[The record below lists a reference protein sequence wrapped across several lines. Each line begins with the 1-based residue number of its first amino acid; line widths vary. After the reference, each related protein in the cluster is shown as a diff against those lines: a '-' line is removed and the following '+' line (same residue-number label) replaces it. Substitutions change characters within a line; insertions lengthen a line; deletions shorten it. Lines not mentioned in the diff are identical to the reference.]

1 MTDNFA
7 RLLALMGGNGGG
19 SNESIQVD
27 TLPAPSADELGK
39 IYQYIGDTTANYING
54 YFYKCVSETNPS
66 TGVTS
71 YSWVAIDTQEDTKH
85 WIGTRAEL
93 TAALVNGEIENGT
106 IILITD
112 EPDVDDLPTQNS
124 TNLVYSG
131 GVWTALQGKLSVE
144 EVNVLP
150 TTNIKTNTIYL
161 VPKFVNSEGNIDET
175 NGYFYVRSSINN
187 VPVYYRY
194 IYNTGLYD
202 DTIRSDT
209 STADFSAIYAAINND
224 TFPAGTCNVEVVTG
238 VNKKDVYINLDGTT
252 NGWELI
258 GNEIDDEL
266 SETSVNPVENRVVTN
281 AINEINSFPKVK
293 KTSAYNSAH
302 TSTKTQAQIDANNG
316 IIYDLEIDNSF
327 MLDGVHG
334 IDGTALEDQVVISV
348 SGLTKD
354 GATTYPYVSFL
365 PDWDIVRVRPYTT
378 AAGDQGTEI
387 TLGLN
392 ITFYEPD
399 EVRNL
404 ANGSSI
410 TRAGGDSYSK
420 DTNGDITI
428 SIPEKFWHFYAT
440 CHYKG

>member
-19 SNESIQVD
+19 STESIQVD
-27 TLPAPSADELGK
+27 TLPTPSADELGK
-39 IYQYIGDTTANYING
+39 IYQYIGNTTVNYTNG

-66 TGVTS
+66 TGVTT

-93 TAALVNGEIENGT
+93 TAALLNGEIENGT

-112 EPDVDDLPTQNS
+112 EPDVDDLPTQYS

-131 GVWTALQGKLSVE
+131 GVWTALQGKENTLRFDTMPEPSQDLAGLIVLYNGGTT
-144 EVNVLP
+144 VN
-150 TTNIKTNTIYL
+150 Y
-161 VPKFVNSEGNIDET
+161 T
-175 NGYFYVRSSINN
+175 NGYFYKCKGSSE
-187 VPVYYRY
+187 
-194 IYNTGLYD
+194 G
-202 DTIRSDT
+202 
-209 STADFSAIYAAINND
+209 
-224 TFPAGTCNVEVVTG
+224 GVTTYSW
-238 VNKKDVYINLDGTT
+238 KRINLD
-252 NGWELI
+252 
-258 GNEIDDEL
+258 DDL
-266 SETSVNPVENRVVTN
+266 SMSSTNPVENRIITN
-281 AINEINSFPKVK
+281 AINKLNNFPKVK
-293 KTSAYNSAH
+293 KTSAYNSAI
-302 TSTKTQAQIDANNG
+302 TSTKTQAQIDA
-316 IIYDLEIDNSF
+316 YDGKILKSTIEISF

-392 ITFYEPD
+392 ISFYEPD

-404 ANGSSI
+404 ANDSSI

-420 DTNGDITI
+420 DANGDITI

>member
-19 SNESIQVD
+19 STESIQVD
-27 TLPAPSADELGK
+27 TVPTPSADELGK
-39 IYQYIGDTTANYING
+39 IYQYIGDTTVNYTNG

-66 TGVTS
+66 TGVTT

-202 DTIRSDT
+202 DIIRSDT
-209 STADFSAIYAAINND
+209 STADFSAINAAINND
-224 TFPAGTCNVEVVTG
+224 TFPAGTCDVEVVTG

-266 SETSVNPVENRVVTN
+266 SKTSVNPVENRVVTN

-293 KTSAYNSAH
+293 KTNVYNSAF
-302 TSTKTQAQIDANNG
+302 TSTKTQAQIDA
-316 IIYDLEIDNSF
+316 YDGKILKSTIEISF

-334 IDGTALEDQVVISV
+334 IDGTGLEDQVVISV

-392 ITFYEPD
+392 ISFYEPD

-420 DTNGDITI
+420 DANGDITI